1 MISPGLVETE
11 FAAVTHGEA
20 RAGLFYSAADC
31 LSTRDVV
38 EAVLYVLAA
47 PDNVDV
53 SEILLRSDLVPAV
66 VSRRA

>member
-31 LSTRDVV
+31 LGTRDVV

-47 PDNVDV
+47 PDAVDV
-53 SEILLRSDLVPAV
+53 SDILLRTS
-66 VSRRA
+66 SQRS